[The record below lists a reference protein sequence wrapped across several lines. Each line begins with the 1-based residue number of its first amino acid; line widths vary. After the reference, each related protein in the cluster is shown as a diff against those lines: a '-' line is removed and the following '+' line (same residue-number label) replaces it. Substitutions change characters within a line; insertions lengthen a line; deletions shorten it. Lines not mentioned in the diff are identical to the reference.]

1 MTHVSFKNA
10 CAVFVALAFILTVAS
25 SEAQAQSQEKIEKA
39 NSISNVLIVS
49 ALVITAVAVILT
61 VTKGDKKDAGKEG
74 EQQNHPEKQE
84 EEQKPEGQARVEP
97 SGLSD
102 QAVALETY
110 ETGYWRDNIFV
121 VPFENAYLAQS
132 DGCWKFA
139 LEME

>member
-10 CAVFVALAFILTVAS
+10 CAVFVALAFILAVAS

-61 VTKGDKKDAGKEG
+61 VTKGDKKDASKEG
-74 EQQNHPEKQE
+74 EQQNNPEKKD
-84 EEQKPEGQARVEP
+84 EEQKPEGQARVAP
-97 SGLSD
+97 SVLSD

-110 ETGYWRDNIFV
+110 ETGQVNSMPDSLPLALV
-121 VPFENAYLAQS
+121 ENEEHL
-132 DGCWKFA
+132 GCWRFA
-139 LEME
+139 YEAE